1 MKFVLAPDSFKDS
14 MTASEVCLAM
24 TKGIKKVLPNAAI
37 VAVPMADGG
46 EGTTS
51 ALVDSQHGKYI
62 KKQVTGPL
70 GDKVTADYGLI
81 DHDQTAIIEMAQAS
95 GLNYIPL
102 DKRTPATIK
111 RTTTFGVGELILD
124 ALKHGVKKIIIGLGG
139 SATNDG
145 GAGMAQAIGVKFL
158 DQDKQAIKEKLSGG
172 NLRQITALDISQIDP
187 RIKKTSFIIAS
198 DVTNPLIG
206 KNGASYTFAKQKGAD
221 LATKEEL
228 DKNLAHYA
236 QIIFNT
242 LNIKISTIS
251 GSGAAGGLGAGL
263 LAFTNAKI
271 EPGVKVVAEE
281 NKLEEKIKDADYV
294 FTGEGGTD
302 FQTQYGKTPFGVAQ
316 IAQKYDI
323 PVISFAGYL
332 GEGIDQ
338 LYDFGF
344 TSFFGI
350 IDKSCSL
357 TEALKN
363 GPRNIERTTEN
374 VVRLIKRVD

>member
-187 RIKKTSFIIAS
+187 RIKKTSFINAS